1 MRICQIHNEY
11 LYKGGEDNVV
21 QAEKKLLEKNGHNV
35 FQIVRKNYEEIRS
48 IKDKFETLNNLAYSK
63 KSLKILDNYFL
74 QNQLPDI
81 VHIHNIFPL
90 WTYSI
95 FEYFKL
101 KKIPMVMTLHNF
113 RLLWENVGL
122 FNNKDNKKYGLFK
135 NSLIKTFILQKI
147 IDRQKKLLFNVDKFI
162 ALNEFA
168 KKQFISVGLPSHK
181 IEIKQNFLENDK
193 DNQTELNERKINNKI
208 KFISTSRLSDE
219 KGVNI
224 LFKTWKN
231 FDYELALFG
240 EGPLLYK
247 SLNKNIKFFGNQ
259 NFEVIKYHM
268 NESFALILPS
278 KLYEG
283 GLPLSIIEAFK
294 NDTLVIAS
302 NLGSMKSEIKHK
314 INGLLFNPNDS
325 KSLQERINWAVQN
338 KDLCKKIVVNAK
350 NDFLLKYTEEK
361 NYNLLIAIYKKLIL
375 NK

>member
-147 IDRQKKLLFNVDKFI
+147 INRQKELLFNVDKFI

-302 NLGSMKSEIKHK
+302 NLGSMKSEIKHE

-350 NDFLLKYTEEK
+350 NDFLLKYTEDK
-361 NYNLLIAIYKKLIL
+361 NYNLLISIYKKLIL

>member
-21 QAEKKLLEKNGHNV
+21 EAEKKLLEKNGHNV

-224 LFKTWKN
+224 LFETWKN

-302 NLGSMKSEIKHK
+302 NLGSMKSEIKHE

>member
-21 QAEKKLLEKNGHNV
+21 EAEKKLLEKNGHNV

-224 LFKTWKN
+224 LFETWKN

-302 NLGSMKSEIKHK
+302 NLGSMKSEIKHE

-338 KDLCKKIVVNAK
+338 KDLCKKIVINAK
-350 NDFLLKYTEEK
+350 NDFLLKYTEDK
-361 NYNLLIAIYKKLIL
+361 NYDLLIAIYKKLLL

>member
-135 NSLIKTFILQKI
+135 NSFIKTFILQKI
-147 IDRQKKLLFNVDKFI
+147 INRQKELLFNVDKFI

-338 KDLCKKIVVNAK
+338 KDLCKKIVINAK
-350 NDFLLKYTEEK
+350 NDFLLKYTEDK
-361 NYNLLIAIYKKLIL
+361 NYNLLISIYKKLIL

>member
-74 QNQLPDI
+74 QNPLPDI

-135 NSLIKTFILQKI
+135 NSLMKTFILQKI
-147 IDRQKKLLFNVDKFI
+147 INRQKELLFNVDKFI

-224 LFKTWKN
+224 LFETWKN

-302 NLGSMKSEIKHK
+302 NLGSMKSEIKHE

-350 NDFLLKYTEEK
+350 NDFLLKYTEDK
-361 NYNLLIAIYKKLIL
+361 NYNLLIAIYKKLLL

>member
-224 LFKTWKN
+224 LFETWKN

-302 NLGSMKSEIKHK
+302 NLGSMKSEIKHE

-338 KDLCKKIVVNAK
+338 KDLCKKIVINAK
-350 NDFLLKYTEEK
+350 NDFLLKYTEDK

>member
-11 LYKGGEDNVV
+11 LYKGGEENVV
-21 QAEKKLLEKNGHNV
+21 EAEKKLLEKNGHNV

-74 QNQLPDI
+74 QNPLPDI

-135 NSLIKTFILQKI
+135 NSLMKTFILQKI
-147 IDRQKKLLFNVDKFI
+147 INRQKELLFNVDKFI

-224 LFKTWKN
+224 LFETWKN

-302 NLGSMKSEIKHK
+302 NLGSMKSEIKHE

-350 NDFLLKYTEEK
+350 NDFLLKYTEDK
-361 NYNLLIAIYKKLIL
+361 NYNLLISIYKKLIL

>member
-21 QAEKKLLEKNGHNV
+21 EAEKKLLEKNGHNV

-48 IKDKFETLNNLAYSK
+48 IKDKFEILNNLAYSK

-135 NSLIKTFILQKI
+135 NSLMKTFILQKI
-147 IDRQKKLLFNVDKFI
+147 INRQKELLFNVDKFI

-302 NLGSMKSEIKHK
+302 NLGSMKSEIKHE

-338 KDLCKKIVVNAK
+338 KDLCKKIVINAK
-350 NDFLLKYTEEK
+350 NDFLLKYTEDK
-361 NYNLLIAIYKKLIL
+361 NYNLLISIYKKLIL

>member
-147 IDRQKKLLFNVDKFI
+147 INRQKKLLFNVDKFI

-302 NLGSMKSEIKHK
+302 NLGSMKSEIKHE

-338 KDLCKKIVVNAK
+338 KDLCKKIVINAK
-350 NDFLLKYTEEK
+350 NDFLLKYTEDK
-361 NYNLLIAIYKKLIL
+361 NYDLLIAIYKKLLL

>member
-302 NLGSMKSEIKHK
+302 NLGSMKSEIKHE

-338 KDLCKKIVVNAK
+338 KDLCKKIVINAK
-350 NDFLLKYTEEK
+350 NDFLLKYTEDK
-361 NYNLLIAIYKKLIL
+361 NYNLLISIYKKLIL

>member
-240 EGPLLYK
+240 EGPFLYK

-302 NLGSMKSEIKHK
+302 NLGSMKSEIKHE

-338 KDLCKKIVVNAK
+338 KDLCKKIVINAK
-350 NDFLLKYTEEK
+350 NDFLLKYTEDK
-361 NYNLLIAIYKKLIL
+361 NYNLLISIYKKLIL

>member
-224 LFKTWKN
+224 LFETWKN

-338 KDLCKKIVVNAK
+338 KDLCKKIVINAK
-350 NDFLLKYTEEK
+350 NDFLLKYTEDK
-361 NYNLLIAIYKKLIL
+361 NYDLLIAIYKKLLL

>member
-21 QAEKKLLEKNGHNV
+21 EAEKKLLEKNGHNV

-74 QNQLPDI
+74 QNPLPDI

-224 LFKTWKN
+224 LFETWKN

-302 NLGSMKSEIKHK
+302 NLGSMKSEIKHE

>member
-224 LFKTWKN
+224 LFETWKN

-302 NLGSMKSEIKHK
+302 NLGSMKSEIKHE

-350 NDFLLKYTEEK
+350 NDFLLKYTEDK
-361 NYNLLIAIYKKLIL
+361 NYDLLIAIYKKLLL